1 MESVV
6 RSGRTA
12 GSSRAEH
19 LVGRSDQR
27 SRLRSVLDEV
37 ISNGSRFVLI
47 GGDAGA
53 GKTTIIE
60 ALLPTSSDHGPTARP
75 S

>member
-12 GSSRAEH
+12 GSIRAEH
-19 LVGRSDQR
+19 
-27 SRLRSVLDEV
+27 RLRSVLDEV

>member
-1 MESVV
+1 MPVVSGTMESVV

-19 LVGRSDQR
+19 
-27 SRLRSVLDEV
+27 RLRSVLDEV

-47 GGDAGA
+47 DGDADA

-60 ALLPTSSDHGPTARP
+60 ALLQTSSDHGPTARP

>member
-19 LVGRSDQR
+19 
-27 SRLRSVLDEV
+27 RLRSVLDEV

-60 ALLPTSSDHGPTARP
+60 ALPPTSSDHGPTARP